1 MPAVGSSD
9 RQILNPI
16 GSNSTLRFPDRH
28 LSRSDFRGEVI
39 LNEILLFEVALAERD
54 IGWTTLRPDV
64 AHAIRAA
71 EFQRH
76 EVIQLTGLIL
86 P

>member
-1 MPAVGSSD
+1 MGSSD

-16 GSNSTLRFPDRH
+16 GGDATLRFADRH
-28 LSRSDFRGEVI
+28 LSRTDFRGEIVF
-39 LNEILLFEVALAERD
+39 NEILLLEVALPECE
-54 IGWTTLRPDV
+54 ISWPTLRPYV